1 LKVSQTQPDEKED
14 HPKAEEDDS
23 WQASS
28 SQSSSNNYENDE
40 DEDDLSVVDKKYP
53 SEANLFL
60 LSLQTLQ
67 HTRSH

>member
-1 LKVSQTQPDEKED
+1 LKVSQTQPGEKED

-40 DEDDLSVVDKKYP
+40 DEDDSSVVDKKYP
-53 SEANLFL
+53 SKANLFL